1 RSVVL
6 SISLNSLRSWS
17 CSSFSVFRMS
27 RGMGALLSWGPPASS
42 LGGGNVVNRRPSVAR
57 RVAQHQGPFTAGL
70 VVERR
75 GLVAAIERI
84 AQAGLQRPVAQ
95 VALRAQVQ
103 RGIAAQGQ
111 QVLHV
116 VASPA
121 LGDEGGA
128 EPPRAEA
135 AVDIGAPA
143 APRAPRQQLVVG
155 GRAVVA
161 GI

>member
-116 VASPA
+116 VESPA
-121 LGDEGGA
+121 LRDQGGTEVPA
-128 EPPRAEA
+128 ARAVVEFDPR
-135 AVDIGAPA
+135 A
-143 APRAPRQQLVVG
+143 APRASRQERVPRG
-155 GRAVVA
+155 FA
-161 GI
+161 